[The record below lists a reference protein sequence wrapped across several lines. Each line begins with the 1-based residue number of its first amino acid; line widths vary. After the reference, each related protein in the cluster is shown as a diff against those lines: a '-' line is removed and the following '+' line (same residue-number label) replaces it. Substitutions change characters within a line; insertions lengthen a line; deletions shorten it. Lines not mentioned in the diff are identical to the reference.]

1 MSIIRR
7 RFSQQGYSKSVIDII
22 LASWRDATKSQ
33 YQSCLNKWVDFCIA
47 KDIDIISPSLAE
59 AMDFLTFLYEQNLSY
74 SSINTARSALSSI
87 LQFNS
92 TTTFGQDPVVKR
104 FMNGVFGG

>member
-47 KDIDIISPSLAE
+47 KDIDIISPSLVE